1 MAAFGLLVARPE
13 PILSQAVQLAKVDV
27 SVVAKGYRASK
38 LTGTT
43 VMNDK
48 NETIGKLDDVI
59 ISPDNRAM
67 FAVLQV
73 GSFLGI
79 GGRLVAFPYENLVI
93 NEADGKFVL
102 PGADA
107 R

>member
-1 MAAFGLLVARPE
+1 VARPE
-13 PILSQAVQLAKVDV
+13 PVLSQAVQLAKVDV

-48 NETIGKLDDVI
+48 NETIGKLDDII

-73 GSFLGI
+73 GNFLGM
-79 GGRLVAFPYENLVI
+79 GGRLVAVP
-93 NEADGKFVL
+93 
-102 PGADA
+102 
-107 R
+107 